1 MKVKTIVRSA
11 EEATRERSGDLRK
24 VHRNLDP
31 ALRPLERATE
41 AKRALNAVKLDR
53 VFAKPFVAA
62 FGHDDGVTALARSPA
77 RLNAL
82 VSGCA
87 DGTLSVWDL
96 AGRRKLRRLV
106 GHAAAIQGVSV
117 SASGD
122 ALVSCSADGAIRM
135 FRLPFA
141 PPEPGSV
148 VSTSEFSSAVRGGG
162 DAASSSVVD
171 AAAVAEFDGGGGGLS
186 SVDHHPR
193 SRGVFATGGGAG
205 VAVWDAA
212 RSRSAPVQRLEWGAD
227 GVRAVRFNPAE
238 PSLLVAAG
246 GADRAVVLFDVRA
259 STPVRKLVM
268 QTRATAAAWNPIEPF
283 NLVAASEDTNLY
295 SFDARM
301 FSKGATCVHQDF
313 VSAVTS
319 VDWSPT
325 GREFVAGGY
334 DRSVRIF
341 GARAVSRFFFFLF
354 GFLVFEVRKR
364 RERKKRK
371 NSSFFFWSRLSL
383 TRALFFSPLS
393 LSFPLSLFSI
403 PPPPPSPKTKQKTSS
418 GPLPGG
424 LHAQAHAARRRRLL
438 LGRRRLRRLRLRRRQ
453 RQALEGAGLREDGR
467 SLVSRAARVGLQQR
481 AGRAIQAP
489 SRGAQ
494 DREAPE
500 AARGHRQGGQG
511 EAGADRLGG
520 EEEQEQGEALCSRD
534 GGGQA
539 RAEEEDRG
547 GGGVVVAV
555 WVVGLRRVREKRES
569 GEMKMKMQK
578 KNERNLEKKV
588 TFSLALS
595 LVNIS
600 LSLSLPSLSTMGRG
614 LSQRRRVA
622 NVLKARQVKDIIS
635 AKKQRERAFTRPPNK
650 ERKRMLN
657 SPSPPSRLSLLLLP
671 QKNRNVPAFPTC
683 SRRRQ
688 RRRLTSSRARSGTC
702 WRSR

>member
-41 AKRALNAVKLDR
+41 AKRTLNAVKLDR
-53 VFAKPFVAA
+53 AFAKPFVAA
-62 FGHDDGVTALARSPA
+62 FGHDDSVTALARSPA

-122 ALVSCSADGAIRM
+122 ALVSCSVDGAIRM

-141 PPEPGSV
+141 PPQPGSV

-193 SRGVFATGGGAG
+193 SRGVFATGGGSG
-205 VAVWDAA
+205 VAIWDSA
-212 RSRSAPVQRLEWGAD
+212 RSRSAPVQRLEWGVD

-246 GADRAVVLFDVRA
+246 GSDRALVLFDVRA
-259 STPVRKLVM
+259 ATPLRKLIM
-268 QTRATAAAWNPIEPF
+268 QTRATAAAWNPVEPF

-301 FSKGATCVHQDF
+301 FSRGATCVHQDF

-325 GREFVAGGY
+325 GQEFVAGGY

-341 GARAVSRFFFFLF
+341 GARAVRFFFFFFLLF
-354 GFLVFEVRKR
+354 WGRKG
-364 RERKKRK
+364 KK
-371 NSSFFFWSRLSL
+371 NSNFESL
-383 TRALFFSPLS
+383 THSPFLFSY
-393 LSFPLSLFSI
+393 FPLSL
-403 PPPPPSPKTKQKTSS
+403 
-418 GPLPGG
+418 
-424 LHAQAHAARRRRLL
+424 
-438 LGRRRLRRLRLRRRQ
+438 
-453 RQALEGAGLREDGR
+453 
-467 SLVSRAARVGLQQR
+467 
-481 AGRAIQAP
+481 
-489 SRGAQ
+489 
-494 DREAPE
+494 
-500 AARGHRQGGQG
+500 
-511 EAGADRLGG
+511 
-520 EEEQEQGEALCSRD
+520 
-534 GGGQA
+534 
-539 RAEEEDRG
+539 
-547 GGGVVVAV
+547 
-555 WVVGLRRVREKRES
+555 
-569 GEMKMKMQK
+569 
-578 KNERNLEKKV
+578 
-588 TFSLALS
+588 
-595 LVNIS
+595 S
-600 LSLSLPSLSTMGRG
+600 LSLSLPPPLSLS
-614 LSQRRRVA
+614 
-622 NVLKARQVKDIIS
+622 
-635 AKKQRERAFTRPPNK
+635 
-650 ERKRMLN
+650 
-657 SPSPPSRLSLLLLP
+657 LSLSLSLYIYILLLHDNKKHHQ
-671 QKNRNVPAFPTC
+671 QKINRATPGRSTRSSACSVSRPSVFRATAPTSSLAPTTPTC
-683 SRRRQ
+683 GCG
-688 RRRLTSSRARSGTC
+688 RRRLPKKWVCACPASCTPRPTVMRWSSATGICPRCAG
-702 WRSR
+702 

>member
-393 LSFPLSLFSI
+393 LSFPLSLFPI
-403 PPPPPSPKTKQKTSS
+403 PPPPPPPKQNKKHHQGHSREVYTLKRMQRVAAVCFSGDGAYVVSGSDDANVRLWKARASEKMGVRLSRELHASAYSS
-418 GPLPGG
+418 ALVERYRHLPEVRRIERHRKLPG
-424 LHAQAHAARRRRLL
+424 AIVKAAKARRVQIDSEARKNRSRVRHSAP
-438 LGRRRLRRLRLRRRQ
+438 GTVVVKPERRRKI
-453 RQALEGAGLREDGR
+453 
-467 SLVSRAARVGLQQR
+467 V
-481 AGRAIQAP
+481 
-489 SRGAQ
+489 
-494 DREAPE
+494 
-500 AARGHRQGGQG
+500 
-511 EAGADRLGG
+511 
-520 EEEQEQGEALCSRD
+520 
-534 GGGQA
+534 
-539 RAEEEDRG
+539 AEVE
-547 GGGVVVAV
+547 
-555 WVVGLRRVREKRES
+555 
-569 GEMKMKMQK
+569 
-578 KNERNLEKKV
+578 
-588 TFSLALS
+588 
-595 LVNIS
+595 
-600 LSLSLPSLSTMGRG
+600 
-614 LSQRRRVA
+614 
-622 NVLKARQVKDIIS
+622 
-635 AKKQRERAFTRPPNK
+635 
-650 ERKRMLN
+650 
-657 SPSPPSRLSLLLLP
+657 
-671 QKNRNVPAFPTC
+671 
-683 SRRRQ
+683 
-688 RRRLTSSRARSGTC
+688 
-702 WRSR
+702 

>member
-31 ALRPLERATE
+31 APRPLERATE

-62 FGHDDGVTALARSPA
+62 FPHDDGVTALARSPA

-106 GHAAAIQGVSV
+106 GHAAAITGVSV
-117 SASGD
+117 SSGGD
-122 ALVSCSADGAIRM
+122 ALVSCSVDGAVRM

-141 PPEPGSV
+141 PPAPGPV
-148 VSTSEFSSAVRGGG
+148 VSTSESSSAVRGGG
-162 DAASSSVVD
+162 DAASGSVVD

-193 SRGVFATGGGAG
+193 HRGVFASGGGAG
-205 VAVWDAA
+205 VALWDAA

-227 GVRAVRFNPAE
+227 GVRVVRFNPAE

-246 GADRAVVLFDVRA
+246 GADRALVLFDVRA
-259 STPVRKLVM
+259 RTPVRKLVM

-341 GARAVSRFFFFLF
+341 GARAVSFFFLCVCF
-354 GFLVFEVRKR
+354 VFLCFVSRGREVGRSQKRRGKKLTLESLPLASPPVTPFLSSLSEKHRQQGHSREVYTLKRMQRVSAVCFSGDGAYVVSGSDDANVRLWKARASEKMGVRLSRELHASAYSSALVDRYRHLPEVRRIERHR
-364 RERKKRK
+364 RLPPAIAKAAKARRVQIDSEARK
-371 NSSFFFWSRLSL
+371 NRSRVRHS
-383 TRALFFSPLS
+383 A
-393 LSFPLSLFSI
+393 
-403 PPPPPSPKTKQKTSS
+403 
-418 GPLPGG
+418 PGTVVVKPE
-424 LHAQAHAARRRRLL
+424 RRRKI
-438 LGRRRLRRLRLRRRQ
+438 
-453 RQALEGAGLREDGR
+453 
-467 SLVSRAARVGLQQR
+467 V
-481 AGRAIQAP
+481 
-489 SRGAQ
+489 
-494 DREAPE
+494 
-500 AARGHRQGGQG
+500 
-511 EAGADRLGG
+511 
-520 EEEQEQGEALCSRD
+520 
-534 GGGQA
+534 
-539 RAEEEDRG
+539 AEVE
-547 GGGVVVAV
+547 
-555 WVVGLRRVREKRES
+555 
-569 GEMKMKMQK
+569 
-578 KNERNLEKKV
+578 
-588 TFSLALS
+588 
-595 LVNIS
+595 
-600 LSLSLPSLSTMGRG
+600 
-614 LSQRRRVA
+614 
-622 NVLKARQVKDIIS
+622 
-635 AKKQRERAFTRPPNK
+635 
-650 ERKRMLN
+650 
-657 SPSPPSRLSLLLLP
+657 
-671 QKNRNVPAFPTC
+671 
-683 SRRRQ
+683 
-688 RRRLTSSRARSGTC
+688 
-702 WRSR
+702 

>member
-62 FGHDDGVTALARSPA
+62 FPHDDGVTALARSPA

-106 GHAAAIQGVSV
+106 GHAAAITGVSV
-117 SASGD
+117 SSGGD
-122 ALVSCSADGAIRM
+122 ALVSCSVDGAVRM

-141 PPEPGSV
+141 PPAPGPV

-162 DAASSSVVD
+162 DAASGSVVD

-193 SRGVFATGGGAG
+193 HRGVFASGGGAG
-205 VAVWDAA
+205 VALWDAA

-246 GADRAVVLFDVRA
+246 GADRALVLFDVRA
-259 STPVRKLVM
+259 RTPVRKLVM

-341 GARAVSRFFFFLF
+341 GARAVSFFPCVCFVFRFEGSRGREVPKEKGEKTHF
-354 GFLVFEVRKR
+354 GV
-364 RERKKRK
+364 
-371 NSSFFFWSRLSL
+371 
-383 TRALFFSPLS
+383 SPAR
-393 LSFPLSLFSI
+393 FPPRPSLSLFSFRKT
-403 PPPPPSPKTKQKTSS
+403 PPT
-418 GPLPGG
+418 GPLAGG
-424 LHAQAHAARRRRLL
+424 LHAQAHAARLRRLL
-438 LGRRRLRRLRLRRRQ
+438 QRRRRVRRLRVGRCQ
-453 RQALEGAGLREDGR
+453 RAALEGPRLGEDGR
-467 SLVSRAARVGLQQR
+467 PPLSGAARVGIQQR
-481 AGRAIQAP
+481 PGRPLQAP
-489 SRGAQ
+489 AGGAQ
-494 DREAPE
+494 DREAPQ
-500 AARGHRQGGQG
+500 APARDRQGGQG
-511 EAGADRLGG
+511 EARADRLGG
-520 EEEQEQGEALCSRD
+520 EEEQEQGEALGAWD
-534 GGGQA
+534 GGGEA

-547 GGGVVVAV
+547 GGGVGGGEVVR
-555 WVVGLRRVREKRES
+555 VGRRRREAGERES
-569 GEMKMKMQK
+569 GE
-578 KNERNLEKKV
+578 R
-588 TFSLALS
+588 
-595 LVNIS
+595 
-600 LSLSLPSLSTMGRG
+600 
-614 LSQRRRVA
+614 
-622 NVLKARQVKDIIS
+622 
-635 AKKQRERAFTRPPNK
+635 
-650 ERKRMLN
+650 
-657 SPSPPSRLSLLLLP
+657 
-671 QKNRNVPAFPTC
+671 
-683 SRRRQ
+683 
-688 RRRLTSSRARSGTC
+688 
-702 WRSR
+702 

>member
-62 FGHDDGVTALARSPA
+62 FPHDDGVTALARSPA

-106 GHAAAIQGVSV
+106 GHAAAITGVSV
-117 SASGD
+117 SSGGD
-122 ALVSCSADGAIRM
+122 ALVSCSVDGAVRM

-141 PPEPGSV
+141 PPAPGPV

-162 DAASSSVVD
+162 DVASGSVVD

-193 SRGVFATGGGAG
+193 HRGVFASGGGAG
-205 VAVWDAA
+205 VALWDAA

-246 GADRAVVLFDVRA
+246 GADRALVLFDVRA
-259 STPVRKLVM
+259 RTPVRKLVM

-341 GARAVSRFFFFLF
+341 GARAVSFFPCVCFVFRFE
-354 GFLVFEVRKR
+354 GSRGREVPK
-364 RERKKRK
+364 EKGGK
-371 NSSFFFWSRLSL
+371 NSLWCLSRSL
-383 TRALFFSPLS
+383 
-393 LSFPLSLFSI
+393 
-403 PPPPPSPKTKQKTSS
+403 PPPLYFSLLFPKNTANRAT
-418 GPLPGG
+418 
-424 LHAQAHAARRRRLL
+424 R
-438 LGRRRLRRLRLRRRQ
+438 
-453 RQALEGAGLREDGR
+453 GR
-467 SLVSRAARVGLQQR
+467 STRSSA
-481 AGRAIQAP
+481 
-489 SRGAQ
+489 
-494 DREAPE
+494 
-500 AARGHRQGGQG
+500 
-511 EAGADRLGG
+511 
-520 EEEQEQGEALCSRD
+520 CS
-534 GGGQA
+534 A
-539 RAEEEDRG
+539 
-547 GGGVVVAV
+547 
-555 WVVGLRRVREKRES
+555 
-569 GEMKMKMQK
+569 
-578 KNERNLEKKV
+578 
-588 TFSLALS
+588 
-595 LVNIS
+595 
-600 LSLSLPSLSTMGRG
+600 
-614 LSQRRRVA
+614 
-622 NVLKARQVKDIIS
+622 
-635 AKKQRERAFTRPPNK
+635 
-650 ERKRMLN
+650 
-657 SPSPPSRLSLLLLP
+657 SPPSASAETVRTSSP
-671 QKNRNVPAFPTC
+671 GRTMPTC
-683 SRRRQ
+683 GSGRPAPRRRWASASLGSCM
-688 RRRLTSSRARSGTC
+688 RRHTAAP
-702 WRSR
+702 W